1 MIALLDVLHRLDER
15 QDAPTLAAL
24 AKKRLARAHTRMVAA
39 ARLARS
45 GDIAALHALRIDVK
59 RLRYALEFNL
69 PLLHANRARRALE
82 ALAAAQEQLGF
93 INDLSQAGPRL
104 LAAAGSDPARLAAV
118 AQIAAHH
125 MPRYRKIVDEAP
137 KLLKRLERMPRPR

>member
-1 MIALLDVLHRLDER
+1 MISFVDTTLRCPSAGDDYALDQGREDGGGR
-15 QDAPTLAAL
+15 TL
-24 AKKRLARAHTRMVAA
+24 T
-39 ARLARS
+39 
-45 GDIAALHALRIDVK
+45 LHALRIDVK

-82 ALAAAQEQLGF
+82 TLAAAQEQLGF

-104 LAAAGSDPARLAAV
+104 LATAGSDPAQLAAV